1 MGRGRIIET
10 EELTEMKTHA
20 GLYLE
25 LIRNVFQ
32 SVDDEGKLR
41 NRVVAFTSACSGEG
55 VSYVVNT
62 IAKELATQTQKRV
75 LAVDASGLQHIRVP
89 EPSQIVRHCS
99 ETQLDNLL
107 TLPADAESAVLV
119 GKKQQH
125 HGSWYADPEYR
136 GACLKALRWNFDYI
150 VVDCPSLDVSSDA
163 TLLAPMIDGTSI
175 VVQAGRTRKGQIQRA
190 RQIIEN
196 SGGNFLGFVL
206 NQRRYSIPNWL
217 YQRL

>member
-1 MGRGRIIET
+1 MR
-10 EELTEMKTHA
+10 THV

-32 SVDDEGKLR
+32 SVNDEGKLR
-41 NRVVAFTSACSGEG
+41 NRVVAFTSSCRGEG

-62 IAKELATQTQKRV
+62 VAKELATQTQKRV
-75 LAVDASGLQHIRVP
+75 LAVDASGLQHIRLP

-107 TLPADAESAVLV
+107 TFPAEATPNGLV
-119 GKKQQH
+119 GLRKASQE
-125 HGSWYADPEYR
+125 GNWYSDPEYR
-136 GACLKALRWNFDYI
+136 SACLKALRWNFDYI
-150 VVDCPSLDVSSDA
+150 VIDCQSLDVSSDA
-163 TLLAPMIDGTSI
+163 TLLAPIIDGVSI
-175 VVQAGRTRKGQIQRA
+175 VVQAGRTRRGQIQRA
-190 RQIIEN
+190 RQIVEN

-206 NQRRYSIPNWL
+206 NQRRYSIPGWL